1 MYQPYGA
8 GPASKNFQLLYQEHR
23 NIRESSECSRN
34 SPEIQLFSETEHIY
48 ITLYILYIRF
58 SHYIRDFRE
67 SSHNSLVGKSFYNST
82 IFNGLPPSRLEMLL

>member
-8 GPASKNFQLLYQEHR
+8 GPASKKKIFQLLYQEHR

-34 SPEIQLFSETEHIY
+34 SLEIQLFSETEHIY

-67 SSHNSLVGKSFYNST
+67 SSHNSLVGKSFYNFT
-82 IFNGLPPSRLEMLL
+82 ILMAYHHLA